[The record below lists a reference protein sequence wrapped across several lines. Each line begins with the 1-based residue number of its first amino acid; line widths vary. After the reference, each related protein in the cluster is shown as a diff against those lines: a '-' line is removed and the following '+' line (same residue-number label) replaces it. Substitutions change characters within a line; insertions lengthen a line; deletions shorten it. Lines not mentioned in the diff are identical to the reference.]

1 MKSSK
6 KPFFLLLLLVLNFH
20 LVKAQKIGVVD
31 TEYILNQMPK
41 YKDAKE
47 RLDAQIKTWQQE
59 LQALQSEYQ
68 RKKVAFESEKVLL
81 IGEQLKQREKD
92 VLDLEKNIK
101 TTTSLRFGI
110 DGEVQE
116 LRTTLIQ
123 PFQDKIWNAIQ
134 QIAEK
139 KLLGIV
145 LDKSD
150 NRVLFLN
157 KRYDYTERVLDILL
171 ERKKTQKRKK

>member
-6 KPFFLLLLLVLNFH
+6 KLFFLLLLLVFH
-20 LVKAQKIGVVD
+20 FNTVKAQKIGVVD

-41 YKDAKE
+41 YKEAKQ

-68 RKKVAFESEKVLL
+68 RKKAAFESEKVLL
-81 IGEQLKQREKD
+81 VGEQLKQREKE
-92 VLDLEKNIK
+92 VLDLERNIK

-110 DGEVQE
+110 DGEAQE
-116 LRTTLIQ
+116 LRTTLVQ

-134 QIAEK
+134 QVAEK
-139 KLLGIV
+139 RLLGIV
-145 LDKSD
+145 LDKND

-157 KRYDYTERVLDILL
+157 KRYDYTERVLDLLL
-171 ERKKTQKRKK
+171 ERKKTKKRKN